1 MLTVLYGGKMFIY
14 FDLEFDQD
22 QQYNVLKID
31 KFTHQKTLK
40 CLYERIEQLT

>member
-22 QQYNVLKID
+22 QQYDVLKID
-31 KFTHQKTLK
+31 KLNSPKDA
-40 CLYERIEQLT
+40 